1 MNKILLSL
9 VLSISFLPAFSQQD
23 SLLKKFKYRINHYR
37 AIDFNISGSSQL
49 NRFPVI
55 AGTVTNSSSTGS
67 FGASYYTVKSTDR
80 ILLTTATYLYSNI
93 NSARSENSTGV
104 SKYSAFSGFP
114 NITILNKWF
123 SKNKFTELGATIF
136 TSMNTNKN
144 ADGNNPGSSKTRNGQ
159 YTIVINTG
167 IGKGRLENIT
177 DMQNALWLSNAL
189 QTANSLLQPLS
200 ATELN
205 ELGRTITTANNTRV
219 LDARKRTQFILETVD
234 NYLQQNGLINKTDIR
249 YFSHLNDILFFAFNS
264 PRLSGTE
271 KFIRFTPGIAGYGTN
286 QTQNS
291 NINKY
296 ERRFNN
302 KSLAL
307 TTGINKYTPQNL
319 IHQNNYGAS
328 FRLSYNSFDFSDRYF
343 TSDIITSDTNGNS
356 HLKQAA
362 INLFYEHA
370 IYPNTRTSINFN
382 LQTLGGYQDRDKQT
396 NFYGA
401 VNLTSTISYFISYRT
416 RLTGSLGTVYQ
427 KNVYNISQYLN
438 LLPDNLQLYANAGA
452 TISL

>member
-1 MNKILLSL
+1 M
-9 VLSISFLPAFSQQD
+9 VSQ
-23 SLLKKFKYRINHYR
+23 
-37 AIDFNISGSSQL
+37 
-49 NRFPVI
+49 
-55 AGTVTNSSSTGS
+55 
-67 FGASYYTVKSTDR
+67 
-80 ILLTTATYLYSNI
+80 
-93 NSARSENSTGV
+93 
-104 SKYSAFSGFP
+104 
-114 NITILNKWF
+114 
-123 SKNKFTELGATIF
+123 NKFTELGADIF
-136 TSMNTNKN
+136 TSINTNKN
-144 ADGNNPGSSKTRNGQ
+144 ADGNNPGLSKTRNGQ

-219 LDARKRTQFILETVD
+219 LDTRKRTQFILETVD

-264 PRLSGTE
+264 SRLSGTE

-296 ERRFNN
+296 ERKFNN
-302 KSLAL
+302 KSVALA
-307 TTGINKYTPQNL
+307 TGINKYTPQNL

-328 FRLSYNSFDFSDRYF
+328 FRLSFNFFDFSDRYF
-343 TSDIITSDTNGNS
+343 TSGVITSDTNGNS

-370 IYPNTRTSINFN
+370 IYPNT
-382 LQTLGGYQDRDKQT
+382 
-396 NFYGA
+396 
-401 VNLTSTISYFISYRT
+401 
-416 RLTGSLGTVYQ
+416 
-427 KNVYNISQYLN
+427 
-438 LLPDNLQLYANAGA
+438 
-452 TISL
+452 